1 MESRRWRQIH
11 LAASSLASVGCRT
24 SQTDVGDLTYPLAV
38 SDAVLPDP
46 ESAFGRRA
54 ADRLETEQV
63 LWIITV
69 AADGTP
75 QPNPVWFL
83 WQPPSTV
90 LIYSQANAYRL
101 EHIDRRPRVALHFDG
116 NARGGNVVVLTGD
129 ASIALDAAPPHE
141 HPDYLAKYRESMIRV
156 GGSPQ
161 GFSDAYPVPVRI
173 VIDRIRGF

>member
-1 MESRRWRQIH
+1 M
-11 LAASSLASVGCRT
+11 
-24 SQTDVGDLTYPLAV
+24 

-46 ESAFGRRA
+46 ESAFGRRV

-63 LWIITV
+63 VWIITV

-75 QPNPVWFL
+75 QPNPVWFV
-83 WQPPSTV
+83 WQPPATV

-116 NARGGNVVVLTGD
+116 NAAGGNVVVLTGD
-129 ASIALDAAPPHE
+129 ASIGLEAPPPHE
-141 HPDYLAKYRESMIRV
+141 HPVYLAKYRESMIRV

>member
-1 MESRRWRQIH
+1 MPYCLTRSQH
-11 LAASSLASVGCRT
+11 SVGAPPTGSKQSKSSGSLPWR
-24 SQTDVGDLTYPLAV
+24 LTAL
-38 SDAVLPDP
+38 
-46 ESAFGRRA
+46 R
-54 ADRLETEQV
+54 
-63 LWIITV
+63 
-69 AADGTP
+69 
-75 QPNPVWFL
+75 NPIRSGSSG
-83 WQPPSTV
+83 QPPSTV

-156 GGSPQ
+156 SGSPE

>member
-1 MESRRWRQIH
+1 M
-11 LAASSLASVGCRT
+11 
-24 SQTDVGDLTYPLAV
+24 

-46 ESAFGRRA
+46 ESAFGRRVA
-54 ADRLETEQV
+54 GRLETEQV
-63 LWIITV
+63 VWIITV

-83 WQPPSTV
+83 WEPPSTV

-116 NARGGNVVVLTGD
+116 NAGGGNVVVLTGD
-129 ASIALDAAPPHE
+129 ASIALEAPPPHE

-156 GGSPQ
+156 GGSPH
-161 GFSDAYPVPVRI
+161 GFSDAYPIPVHI